1 MEKQFNFNS
10 LTAEQLNFVQKYQDL
25 QTELENHLKEVNQIQ
40 IDINNVKDSPENY
53 DFFQTK
59 FAELTIKKNQLKS
72 KVYEVIYKLEQLRD
86 EEKRLYED
94 N

>member
-59 FAELTIKKNQLKS
+59 FAELTIKS
-72 KVYEVIYKLEQLRD
+72 T
-86 EEKRLYED
+86 
-94 N
+94 